1 MPKRKTSRRN
11 DKTRKKLK
19 IYKISGGKKEKN
31 EKVVFLTDKISTQSN
46 HDDQYKE
53 IGIVHMSEAGSVNVV
68 REFGTGLANVLGRGG
83 FDSTIYDEIRDK
95 TLNKLNNL
103 IQDNQKV
110 CNLKIDVENVKA
122 NKLFYIHLH
131 GTLLQKGG
139 DIQTDTSIHPDEIT
153 PDEPV

>member
-1 MPKRKTSRRN
+1 MPKQKTSLRN
-11 DKTRKKLK
+11 KKTRKKLK
-19 IYKISGGKKEKN
+19 IFKNSGGKTEKN

-46 HDDQYKE
+46 QDEQYKE
-53 IGIVHMSEAGSVNVV
+53 IGVVHMSEAGSVNVV
-68 REFGTGLANVLGRGG
+68 REFGTGLANVLGKGG

-103 IQDNQKV
+103 IKDNQKV
-110 CNLKIDVENVKA
+110 CSLKIDVENVKA

-139 DIQTDTSIHPDEIT
+139 EQ
-153 PDEPV
+153 PV